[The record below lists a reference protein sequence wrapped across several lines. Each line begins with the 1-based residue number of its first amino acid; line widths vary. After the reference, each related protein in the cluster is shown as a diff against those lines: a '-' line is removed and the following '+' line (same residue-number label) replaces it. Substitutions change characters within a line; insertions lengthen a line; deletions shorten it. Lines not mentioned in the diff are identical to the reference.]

1 MVTNSST
8 LRPILFNVDG
18 LNGGTI
24 SHLSMHNPPN
34 CKFHISF
41 LTKTTVNSDSGF
53 NLIQNSKDL
62 VVSDLNLTVK
72 ASGANPAKNT
82 DGFDTYRSS
91 NIVIQN
97 TRVDNTDDCVS
108 FKPNSTS
115 VLVQN
120 MWCNGSHGIS
130 VGSLGQYVGVTDI
143 VEDVYIYNI
152 SMNNAGDGARI
163 KVFPGAPDNVTLNA
177 GGGSGYVK
185 NVTYDTLSVNN
196 VDWAIEVTGCYTV
209 TAAACALRPPKF
221 SISDVLFK
229 DFSGV
234 TSTKYSPDVATLA
247 CPDVD
252 ACTNIKVQNFTVKS
266 PAGTNAVL
274 CSNVGRSVALVE

>member
-1 MVTNSST
+1 M
-8 LRPILFNVDG
+8 
-18 LNGGTI
+18 
-24 SHLSMHNPPN
+24 
-34 CKFHISF
+34 
-41 LTKTTVNSDSGF
+41 
-53 NLIQNSKDL
+53 
-62 VVSDLNLTVK
+62 TVK

-115 VLVQN
+115 ILVQN

-130 VGSLGQYVGVTDI
+130 VGSLGQYVGVMDI
-143 VEDVYIYNI
+143 VEDILVYNV

-163 KVFPGAPDNVTLNA
+163 KVFPGAPDNVTLNS

-185 NVTYDTLSVNN
+185 NVVYDTLDVSN
-196 VDWAIEVTGCYTV
+196 VDWAIEVTGCYGVSNV
-209 TAAACALRPPKF
+209 TACALRPPNF

-234 TSTKYSPDVATLA
+234 TSKKYSPDVATLS
-247 CPDVD
+247 CPDVNS
-252 ACTNIKVQNFTVKS
+252 CTNIKAQNFTVKS
-266 PAGTNAVL
+266 PVGTNAVV
-274 CSNVGRSVALVE
+274 CSHVCLIPGPCGMGKERLLTKRRLMRRRWV